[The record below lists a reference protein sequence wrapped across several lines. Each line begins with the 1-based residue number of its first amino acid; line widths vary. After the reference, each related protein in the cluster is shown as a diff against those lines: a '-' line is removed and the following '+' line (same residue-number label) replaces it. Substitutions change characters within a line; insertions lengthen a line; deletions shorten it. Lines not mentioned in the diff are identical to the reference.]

1 MIEKVDNLNNDKL
14 YAEIADIIRI
24 ANKAVKEAKED
35 NKRLGIPDTF
45 VKGGKVYY
53 ELISGE
59 ITTER
64 PEIMR

>member
-14 YAEIADIIRI
+14 YAEVADIIRI
-24 ANKAVKEAKED
+24 ANKAVKEAKAE

-53 ELISGE
+53 ELANGE
-59 ITTER
+59 ITLKR
-64 PEIMR
+64 PEIMK